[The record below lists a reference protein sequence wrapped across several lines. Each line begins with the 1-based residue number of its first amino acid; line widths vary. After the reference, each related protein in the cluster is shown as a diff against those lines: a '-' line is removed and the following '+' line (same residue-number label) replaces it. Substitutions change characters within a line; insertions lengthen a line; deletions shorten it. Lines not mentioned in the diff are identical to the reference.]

1 MFFFH
6 KDRLPKSQDKPVN
19 TVKLYLGDYYRDY
32 GGQYS
37 GGKELLCVMPYY
49 EDGDPSFGNLARSLG
64 AELLSSFP
72 FVVEELLGGQFWRSQ
87 RKGLFRKSYR
97 KPVDP
102 LQEAYIS
109 EYQSQGGQVYCG
121 EKNDLTALSEF
132 DGPKL
137 LPLIPMGGLATAT
150 YYGHGAR
157 EMPRGW
163 AAGRPEL
170 REEDP
175 YELCLVCGEY
185 HDHLLIE
192 TSGDLQHYI
201 GQIRKRC
208 QQEGRMLILE
218 TRSEGT
224 EQGCLQEQQLL

>member
-6 KDRLPKSQDKPVN
+6 KDRTPKSQDKPDN
-19 TVKLYLGDYYRDY
+19 TVKLFLGDYYHDY
-32 GGQYS
+32 GEPYS
-37 GGKELLCVMPYY
+37 GGKRLLCVMPYY
-49 EDGDPSFGNLARSLG
+49 EDGDISFRNLMRSLG

-72 FVVEELLGGQFWRSQ
+72 FVLEQLLGDQFQCGRG
-87 RKGLFRKSYR
+87 RGVFRKPR
-97 KPVDP
+97 LERANL
-102 LQEAYIS
+102 LQETYIS
-109 EYQSQGGQVYCG
+109 EYQSKGGQVYCR
-121 EKNDLTALSEF
+121 EKGDLTALSEF

-137 LPLIPMGGLATAT
+137 LPLIPVGGLATVS
-150 YYGHGAR
+150 YCGCGAH

-175 YELCLVCGEY
+175 YELRLVCGEY

-192 TSGDLQHYI
+192 TTGDLEHYI
-201 GQIRKRC
+201 GKIRRRC

-218 TRSEGT
+218 TWSKGT
-224 EQGCLQEQQLL
+224 GQGCVQEQQLL